1 MEKIKLEVA
10 GIPAV
15 LYGKRSRKVYLYVHG
30 KNGSAAEAARF
41 ARTACPA
48 GWQVLAVDL
57 PEHGT
62 RKNSPEKLVPW
73 VVTRELQAVY
83 ARVQPVWKQIRVYGV
98 SIGAW
103 FAMQALQTQ
112 TPEKA
117 LLVSPVVD
125 MEKLILDLMQQAG
138 VTEEQL
144 HAAGEIPT
152 AMGETLSWP
161 YLCWVREH
169 PLHWK
174 VPTQVLYADTDPLT
188 GHTAMER
195 FRQQTGAH
203 LTILEGGEHW
213 FHTELQLA
221 VLQEWERPSWPL
233 CKAGRNTIVEPYR
246 TESHAGRAG
255 IAGSGALPGAAG
267 SQSAAGRYSAAG
279 GGEPDTDLLP
289 EGLCREH
296 PHGVSPLER

>member
-15 LYGKRSRKVYLYVHG
+15 LYGKRSRRVYLYVHG
-30 KNGSAAEAARF
+30 KNGNAAEAARF

-57 PEHGT
+57 PEHGA
-62 RKNSPEKLVPW
+62 RKNSLEKLVPW

-83 ARVQPVWKQIRVYGV
+83 ARMQPVWKHIRVYGV

-125 MEKLILDLMQQAG
+125 MEKLILALMQQAG

-144 HAAGEIPT
+144 RAAGESP
-152 AMGETLSWP
+152 P
-161 YLCWVREH
+161 
-169 PLHWK
+169 P
-174 VPTQVLYADTDPLT
+174 
-188 GHTAMER
+188 
-195 FRQQTGAH
+195 
-203 LTILEGGEHW
+203 
-213 FHTELQLA
+213 
-221 VLQEWERPSWPL
+221 WERPSRGRI
-233 CKAGRNTIVEPYR
+233 CAGCGSIRCIGRYPHRCSMPIR
-246 TESHAGRAG
+246 TP
-255 IAGSGALPGAAG
+255 LPGTPPWSSSG
-267 SQSAAGRYSAAG
+267 SRPGR
-279 GGEPDTDLLP
+279 T
-289 EGLCREH
+289 
-296 PHGVSPLER
+296 